1 MIERNHQ
8 EREAASRV
16 AAQAVAAA
24 LRRRLR
30 GQEEAAAVIA
40 GGSTPRACYGLLS
53 RMKLDFSRV
62 HFVPSD
68 ERWVPGDDDDS
79 NESMLR
85 SSLLG
90 GRAADAHFMSFYQ
103 PSMGCREACQV
114 LAKRFEKLPLPLAVA
129 LLGMGEDGHFA
140 SLFPDLPGLA
150 SALDPYAGDLC
161 ISGATA
167 ASPHARV
174 SLTMRAL
181 TWSDEIL
188 LLAFGARKKKVIDA
202 ARAGEEKYPLTAL
215 FAQSRAPVR
224 VIWAP

>member
-1 MIERNHQ
+1 M
-8 EREAASRV
+8 
-16 AAQAVAAA
+16 
-24 LRRRLR
+24 
-30 GQEEAAAVIA
+30 IA

-68 ERWVPGDDDDS
+68 ERWVPADDDDS

-90 GRAADAHFMSFYQ
+90 RRAADAHFLSFYQ
-103 PSMGCREACQV
+103 PSMSCREACRV
-114 LAKRFEKLPLPLAVA
+114 LAKRFEKLPLPLAVT

-140 SLFPDLPGLA
+140 SLFPGLPGLA
-150 SALDPYAGDLC
+150 GALDPYAADLC
-161 ISGATA
+161 ISGTAA
-167 ASPHARV
+167 ASPYKRV

-202 ARAGEEKYPLTAL
+202 ARAGEEKYPLAAL